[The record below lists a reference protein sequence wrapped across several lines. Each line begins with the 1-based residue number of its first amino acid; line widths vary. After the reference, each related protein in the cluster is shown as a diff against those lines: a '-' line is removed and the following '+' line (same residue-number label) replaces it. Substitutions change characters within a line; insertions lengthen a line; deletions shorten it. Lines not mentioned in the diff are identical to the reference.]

1 MSDYTA
7 PVKDI
12 LFTLQEIAGFSSI
25 AELPGYQDADLD
37 TVTAVLEEAAKFSG
51 EILAPINYSGDQ
63 QGSRA
68 ENGKVRTPD
77 GFPEAYRQFAEA
89 GWNSVAFDPEFGGQ
103 GMPWALTTAL
113 QEMWNAANMSFALC
127 PLLTQG
133 AIEALQIHGSE
144 SQKATFLAK
153 MIAGKWTGTMNLTEP
168 QAGSDLGAIKTRA
181 EPDGDRYRIKGQKIF
196 ITYGE
201 HDLAE
206 NIIHL
211 VLARLPDAPK
221 GSKGISLF
229 IVPKYLINPD
239 GSLGAHNDLKC
250 VSIEHKLGI
259 HASPTCVMS
268 YGDNG
273 GAWGYLVGKP
283 HAGLE
288 YMFTMMNNARLAV
301 GVQGLAIGDR
311 AYQHAVA
318 YARTRIQSAVA
329 GAPAG
334 ANLPILHHPDVRR
347 NLMTM
352 RALTEAMRAMA
363 YYTAGALDRAKRDPD
378 PAERKRQQALADLL
392 IPVTK
397 AWCTDQG
404 ERVASIGVQIHGG
417 MGFIEETGAAQYYRD
432 ARIASIYEGTN
443 GIQAIDLLGRKL
455 LRDGGQAMRA
465 LLDSMANDLEAITQF
480 TADDLR
486 AIKARLAPDL
496 QLLTTA
502 VDHMLIEGQRDM
514 RAALAVAT
522 PFLTLAG
529 TTLGG
534 WLLAR
539 GAVAAARQL
548 ADGAADQAFC
558 LAKIATARFYAD
570 NILPTVT
577 GLAAQV
583 TSGAPST
590 LALAVEDF

>member
-1 MSDYTA
+1 MSDYVA

-12 LFTLQEIAGFSSI
+12 LFTLQDIAGLPEIA
-25 AELPGYQDADLD
+25 ALPGYQDASPD
-37 TVTAVLEEAAKFSG
+37 TVAAVLEEAAKFAG
-51 EILAPINYSGDQ
+51 GVLAPLNYSGDQ

-77 GFPEAYRQFAEA
+77 GFPEAYSQFGEA

-133 AIEALQIHGSE
+133 AIEALQVHGSAR
-144 SQKATFLAK
+144 QKAAYLAN

-168 QAGSDLGAIKTRA
+168 QAGSDLGAIKTKA
-181 EPDGDRYRIKGQKIF
+181 TPDGDRYRIKGQKIF

-229 IVPKYLINPD
+229 IVPKYLIKPD
-239 GSLGAHNDLKC
+239 GSLGAHNDLRC

-259 HASPTCVMS
+259 HASPTCVMA
-268 YGDNG
+268 YGDG
-273 GAWGYLVGKP
+273 EGALGDLVGEP

-301 GVQGLAIGDR
+301 GVQGLAIADR
-311 AYQHAVA
+311 AYQQAVG
-318 YARTRIQSAVA
+318 YANGRVQSAVI

-334 ANLPILHHPDVRR
+334 TSLPILHHPDVRR

-352 RALTEAMRAMA
+352 RALTEAMRSIA
-363 YYTAGALDRAKRDPD
+363 YFTAGALDRAKRDPD
-378 PAERKRQQALADLL
+378 PAARKRHQALTDLL
-392 IPVTK
+392 IPVAK

-455 LRDGGQAMRA
+455 LRDGGQAMHGLQTA
-465 LLDSMANDLEAITQF
+465 MAASLEDISTF
-480 TADDLR
+480 SSEDLR
-486 AIKARLAPDL
+486 AMKERLSPNL
-496 QLLTTA
+496 HLLTTA
-502 VDHMLIEGQRDM
+502 VDHLLIEGKRDM
-514 RAALAVAT
+514 KSALAVAT
-522 PFLTLAG
+522 PFLGLVG
-529 TTLGG
+529 TVLGG
-534 WLLAR
+534 WLLMR
-539 GAVAAARQL
+539 GAMAAARRIGEDTGDRDF
-548 ADGAADQAFC
+548 AE
-558 LAKIATARFYAD
+558 AKIITARFYAD
-570 NILPTVT
+570 NVLP
-577 GLAAQV
+577 GAASLAAQV
-583 TSGAPST
+583 ASGAAST
-590 LALAVEDF
+590 LALAPEHF

>member
-1 MSDYTA
+1 MSDYVA

-12 LFTLQEIAGFSSI
+12 LFTLQDIAGLPEIA
-25 AELPGYQDADLD
+25 ALPGYQDASPD
-37 TVTAVLEEAAKFSG
+37 TVAAVLEEAAKFAG
-51 EILAPINYSGDQ
+51 GVLAPLNYSGDQ

-68 ENGKVRTPD
+68 ENGKVATPD
-77 GFPEAYRQFAEA
+77 GFPEAYRQFGEA

-133 AIEALQIHGSE
+133 AIEALQVHGSAQ
-144 SQKATFLAK
+144 QKATYLAN

-168 QAGSDLGAIKTRA
+168 QAGSDLGAIKTKA
-181 EPDGDRYRIKGQKIF
+181 TPDGDRYRIKGQKIF

-206 NIIHL
+206 NIVHL
-211 VLARLPDAPK
+211 VLARLPDAPR

-229 IVPKYLINPD
+229 IVPKYLIKPD
-239 GSLGAHNDLKC
+239 GSLGAHNDLRC

-259 HASPTCVMS
+259 HASPTCTMA
-268 YGDNG
+268 YGDG
-273 GAWGYLVGKP
+273 DGALGDLVGEP

-301 GVQGLAIGDR
+301 GVQGLAIADR
-311 AYQHAVA
+311 AYQQAVG
-318 YARTRIQSAVA
+318 YAKARVQSTVI

-334 ANLPILHHPDVRR
+334 AGLPILHHPDIRR

-352 RALTEAMRAMA
+352 RALTEAMRSIA
-363 YYTAGALDRAKRDPD
+363 YFTAGALDRAKRDPD
-378 PAERKRQQALADLL
+378 PGARKRHQALTDLL
-392 IPVTK
+392 IPVAK

-417 MGFIEETGAAQYYRD
+417 MGFIEATGAAQYYRD

-455 LRDGGQAMRA
+455 LRDGGEAMHG
-465 LLDSMANDLEAITQF
+465 LLTAMAGGLEDISTF
-480 TADDLR
+480 GSEDLR
-486 AIKARLAPDL
+486 AMKERLAPNL
-496 QLLTTA
+496 HLLTTA
-502 VDHMLIEGQRDM
+502 VDHLLIEGKRDM
-514 RAALAVAT
+514 KAALAVAT
-522 PFLTLAG
+522 PFLGLVG
-529 TTLGG
+529 TILGG

-539 GAVAAARQL
+539 GAVAAARRI
-548 ADGAADQAFC
+548 AENTGDRGFSE
-558 LAKIATARFYAD
+558 AKIITARFYAD
-570 NILPTVT
+570 NILP
-577 GLAAQV
+577 GAASLAAQV
-583 TSGAPST
+583 TTGAAST
-590 LALAVEDF
+590 LALAPEHF